1 MKNVKNAER
10 KLSVNGKNGES
21 TLNLNFIE
29 DNDISRIYVLDG
41 EEYNREKSGIWL
53 DNYYAIANEIKVGDW
68 IELEYDGYK
77 FKEEVKGLINVPDH
91 LYNLKDE
98 SQLVPNFKEYGFAY
112 LSSKELK
119 GCILNKIK
127 IEQNLTDELIEKM
140 NINYE
145 DYVVFNY
152 LMIDVDEKENV
163 QKVKTDVEE
172 NIENIIA
179 VIKAEDTTSYSS
191 YQGEI
196 DEGKTY
202 VGVFSGLFIFI
213 ALLSVITTMTRI
225 VNKQKLQIGTLKA
238 LGFKN
243 RKIIK
248 HYINYGLYI
257 AIIGSILGLVLG
269 YYGIGKFFM
278 GMEMEFFEIPNGV
291 PKMDNSSY
299 IIALIAVLCVTIA
312 TYLTVRKHLRKTAAD
327 SLRNEIPN
335 VKTKN
340 LNITTKGIFKHF
352 KFSTKWNIRDM
363 FRNKIRTITGI
374 VGIASCTLLLVCAF
388 GMLDSMK
395 HFVKMQFSD
404 LYNFDYKLSINEN
417 INEKDKKELENKYGT
432 STSQSVLI
440 EIKDGDELKSNNLF
454 VYDGSLENNTK
465 TGVDKNNETEKVRF
479 LDNKEKFVNL
489 NNDEGVYIT
498 YKLAKT
504 MNKKVG
510 DYIEWRIQ
518 GSNDYYKSKIV
529 GLNKDPQN
537 QNMTATRKY
546 FESLGF
552 EYKYD
557 SLYTDKKIN
566 KDEKIIGVDVISDID
581 SLEEGMNSMLSRM
594 KSMVYL
600 IAVIAVILGFIIIYN
615 TSILSYTEKQYQF
628 ATLKVLGFKDKKI
641 KKIFTQQNNII
652 TLISVIIG
660 LPSGYYLTDWI
671 FKTAI
676 EESYDFGAYINLKT
690 YVIATLGTIVV
701 SLAVSKFISKKIKT
715 IDMVSSLKANE

>member
-1 MKNVKNAER
+1 
-10 KLSVNGKNGES
+10 
-21 TLNLNFIE
+21 
-29 DNDISRIYVLDG
+29 
-41 EEYNREKSGIWL
+41 
-53 DNYYAIANEIKVGDW
+53 
-68 IELEYDGYK
+68 
-77 FKEEVKGLINVPDH
+77 
-91 LYNLKDE
+91 
-98 SQLVPNFKEYGFAY
+98 
-112 LSSKELK
+112 
-119 GCILNKIK
+119 
-127 IEQNLTDELIEKM
+127 
-140 NINYE
+140 
-145 DYVVFNY
+145 
-152 LMIDVDEKENV
+152 
-163 QKVKTDVEE
+163 
-172 NIENIIA
+172 
-179 VIKAEDTTSYSS
+179 
-191 YQGEI
+191 
-196 DEGKTY
+196 
-202 VGVFSGLFIFI
+202 
-213 ALLSVITTMTRI
+213 
-225 VNKQKLQIGTLKA
+225 
-238 LGFKN
+238 
-243 RKIIK
+243 
-248 HYINYGLYI
+248 
-257 AIIGSILGLVLG
+257 
-269 YYGIGKFFM
+269 
-278 GMEMEFFEIPNGV
+278 
-291 PKMDNSSY
+291 
-299 IIALIAVLCVTIA
+299 
-312 TYLTVRKHLRKTAAD
+312 
-327 SLRNEIPN
+327 
-335 VKTKN
+335 
-340 LNITTKGIFKHF
+340 
-352 KFSTKWNIRDM
+352 
-363 FRNKIRTITGI
+363 
-374 VGIASCTLLLVCAF
+374 
-388 GMLDSMK
+388 
-395 HFVKMQFSD
+395 
-404 LYNFDYKLSINEN
+404 
-417 INEKDKKELENKYGT
+417 
-432 STSQSVLI
+432 
-440 EIKDGDELKSNNLF
+440 
-454 VYDGSLENNTK
+454 
-465 TGVDKNNETEKVRF
+465 
-479 LDNKEKFVNL
+479 
-489 NNDEGVYIT
+489 
-498 YKLAKT
+498 